1 MAEFTRA
8 QYVVF
13 KQFLD
18 LYSEYEDA
26 YRSIYNTRTAIQ
38 IIPIT
43 AIEIEIV
50 LNGASVQTAV
60 DAALER
66 YAELRPQGFEERSR
80 ESFLERI
87 TRFMDVF
94 YRIRPLIFNRAF
106 ISILPSAK
114 NLVELITRV
123 STPQFEIVEDPD
135 PLRFVYLNSARF
147 LHLVH
152 TVKDNIDAFIQ
163 EVRGRIFGVD
173 LGGVDVQNPPIG
185 ICFLLAID
193 QNRTLSKT
201 QLSRRALK
209 KGTGHFL
216 LERGGY
222 FRCNRPGC
230 PNLTLHECSRCKVKA
245 YCSEE
250 CQQMDYPNHRTQCRT
265 IAAIVRNCDNPTSG
279 GRKTKK
285 RKRSRRNVSNR

>member
-26 YRSIYNTRTAIQ
+26 YRNLFNTRTAIQ

-43 AIEIEIV
+43 TIEIEIV

-60 DAALER
+60 DAALQR
-66 YAELRPQGFEERSR
+66 YAELRPQGFHERSR
-80 ESFLERI
+80 DSFLERM

-94 YRIRPLIFNRAF
+94 YRLRPLIFNRTF
-106 ISILPSAK
+106 ISILPSAR

-147 LHLVH
+147 LHRVH
-152 TVKDNIDAFIQ
+152 PVKDNIDAFIQ
-163 EVRGRIFGVD
+163 EVRAQIFGV
-173 LGGVDVQNPPIG
+173 GQGHVDVQNPPPDMCI
-185 ICFLLAID
+185 LLAID
-193 QNRTLSKT
+193 QNRTRSKT
-201 QLSRRALK
+201 QLCRRAEK
-209 KGTGHFL
+209 KGTGPL
-216 LERGGY
+216 LLAHGGY

-230 PNLTLHECSRCKVKA
+230 PNLSLHECSRCKVKA

-250 CQQMDYPNHRTQCRT
+250 CQHADYPVHRPQCRT
-265 IAAIVRNCDNPTSG
+265 ITAMVRNCENPASG

-285 RKRSRRNVSNR
+285 RKNKSKKYN